1 VSNLK
6 ELFSS
11 TKKESTVEIVI
22 NTIKKLLL
30 TKKLKPGDR
39 LPSEFELAD
48 SLNISRGSLREAMKI
63 LSAFGVVEIK
73 RGDGTYIADSVNQDI
88 FNPLLFQLIIM
99 ENDPGELFDL
109 RQVIEQGVISLIIKN
124 ATESDITDI
133 EKAYEKMKKEM
144 ADEQIQPEMSYQ
156 LDLEFHYALGRATRN
171 PPIEKIYNF
180 VLEFFADSIKETH
193 SKEKNYALDLHKNIL
208 TAIKERD
215 EKKAKAAIQESIIQW
230 KENYFK

>member
-1 VSNLK
+1 MSNLK
-6 ELFSS
+6 ELFSRN
-11 TKKESTVEIVI
+11 KKETAVETVV

-30 TKKLKPGDR
+30 TKKLKSGDL

-73 RGDGTYIADSVNQDI
+73 RGDGTYIADSVNQDL

-99 ENDPGELFDL
+99 ENDSGELFDL
-109 RQVIEQGVISLIIKN
+109 RQVIEKGVISLIIKN
-124 ATESDITDI
+124 AIESDITDI

-171 PPIEKIYNF
+171 PPIEKIYTF
-180 VLEFFADSIKETH
+180 ILEFFADSIKKVH
-193 SKEKNYALDLHKNIL
+193 SNENNYALELHENIL
-208 TAIKERD
+208 NAIKERD
-215 EKKAKAAIQESIIQW
+215 KKKAEEAIQKSIIQW
-230 KENYFK
+230 KEIYFK